1 MTIKEAAAFY
11 GVSPQAIYQRLTKA
25 GKKTKDVTNH
35 ANGEL
40 TTDGAELLESWF
52 TNQTNQEQP
61 KQTND
66 CKALENEISVLQA
79 EKKALQ
85 AENAALQVQVN
96 SLQADKDR
104 LYTLLN
110 QAQQTAQALTLARIG
125 SSTEKKRPIWER
137 LKVFVIGEKDESIQG

>member
-1 MTIKEAAAFY
+1 MTIKEAAAAY
-11 GVSPQAIYQRLTKA
+11 GVSTQAIYQRLAKA
-25 GKKTKDVTNH
+25 GKKTKDVTNR

-40 TTDGAELLESWF
+40 STDGEVLLASWF
-52 TNQTNQEQP
+52 TNQTNETNQEP
-61 KQTND
+61 TNA
-66 CKALENEISVLQA
+66 CKALENEISTLQA

-85 AENAALQVQVN
+85 AQIV

-125 SSTEKKRPIWER
+125 SGAEKKRPIWER
-137 LKVFVIGEKDESIQG
+137 MKVFVMGEKDENMQL